1 MLDCLWSES
10 ADFHETDFRRRP
22 DRNTSRILFLFF
34 RNRPLILFHMLATKS
49 RLLNSFA
56 ALLTIIIKMPF
67 YIFADTVSESV
78 SGVEIKR
85 KSTDFFRFV
94 KDKTTN
100 RKES

>member
-1 MLDCLWSES
+1 MKNTNISGVVLLCLSIS
-10 ADFHETDFRRRP
+10 ACNHQNEAAHEAELHFNGDTVSVSP
-22 DRNTSRILFLFF
+22 TSPIMGKISIDTTTL
-34 RNRPLILFHMLATKS
+34 
-49 RLLNSFA
+49 
-56 ALLTIIIKMPF
+56 
-67 YIFADTVSESV
+67 DTVSESV

>member
-1 MLDCLWSES
+1 MGGL
-10 ADFHETDFRRRP
+10 HEFKD
-22 DRNTSRILFLFF
+22 
-34 RNRPLILFHMLATKS
+34 
-49 RLLNSFA
+49 
-56 ALLTIIIKMPF
+56 II
-67 YIFADTVSESV
+67 DTVSESV

>member
-1 MLDCLWSES
+1 MCYG
-10 ADFHETDFRRRP
+10 
-22 DRNTSRILFLFF
+22 LF
-34 RNRPLILFHMLATKS
+34 NYALI
-49 RLLNSFA
+49 
-56 ALLTIIIKMPF
+56 PPG
-67 YIFADTVSESV
+67 DTVSESV

>member
-1 MLDCLWSES
+1 MVHYSDGNDPGFPVVCHG
-10 ADFHETDFRRRP
+10 ADAADKVIVDLQHVVNHE
-22 DRNTSRILFLFF
+22 
-34 RNRPLILFHMLATKS
+34 
-49 RLLNSFA
+49 
-56 ALLTIIIKMPF
+56 
-67 YIFADTVSESV
+67 DTVSESV